1 MSKELEYFKSKT
13 DMIRRDIITMLG
25 EAGSGHPGGSLSA
38 VEILSSLYYELME
51 KGDKFVLS
59 KGHSAPALYSI
70 LADKGYF
77 AKKELMT
84 LRKLGSILQGHPDM
98 KKTPGV
104 HFSTGSLGQGLS
116 AANGMAI
123 AAKYDKS
130 DQRIYVLL
138 GDGELQEG
146 QIWEAVM
153 TARHRR
159 LDNLI
164 AYVDHNNLQID
175 GSCVEVKSLDKIKEK
190 FLSFG
195 WGVFTIDGHDIKSI
209 IETTRKAWQVKGK
222 PVCIISNTIKG
233 KGISFMEDEVGWHG
247 KAPSK
252 EEVELALKELK
263 GVE

>member
-1 MSKELEYFKSKT
+1 
-13 DMIRRDIITMLG
+13 
-25 EAGSGHPGGSLSA
+25 
-38 VEILSSLYYELME
+38 
-51 KGDKFVLS
+51 
-59 KGHSAPALYSI
+59 
-70 LADKGYF
+70 
-77 AKKELMT
+77 
-84 LRKLGSILQGHPDM
+84 
-98 KKTPGV
+98 
-104 HFSTGSLGQGLS
+104 
-116 AANGMAI
+116 
-123 AAKYDKS
+123 
-130 DQRIYVLL
+130 
-138 GDGELQEG
+138 
-146 QIWEAVM
+146 M